1 MSFAKVTRM
10 DARMVHWIAI
20 VALLVASL
28 LPAVIA
34 TNKVDAA
41 GQVTNRSIDISTSEV
56 SATNVTYDVSFD
68 VATNSSTSAIVVQFC
83 SDSPIVGL
91 TCTAPT
97 GMNILLASGD
107 VTDNGST
114 TTLASITEDTT
125 NSNANTLIF
134 SFTAQTPSVGDT
146 IAFSLAGVTNPSTT
160 GSYYARILT
169 YSSLTDA
176 QGYSDTAPD
185 SVGNHID
192 DGGIALSTAQQITI
206 NARVQERLTF
216 CVGTTDPTAQCSG
229 GSYSGGTL
237 VDLDV
242 VDNTKINEA
251 SDEGTGIAYA
261 QVTTN
266 ASNGVVVSYFGDDL
280 KVSGATCGTTDIE
293 GTPTST
299 DKCFNTDADPDNGS
313 NTSMTAGTEQWGI
326 AVTSTPDDGT
336 TTNNLTATAAY
347 DYDASD
353 EYTFV
358 ANTTTQL
365 ASSTGSTDKVVDSEQ
380 LNIDVAA
387 TAAITTPTGL
397 YSTVLTFIATSTF

>member
-160 GSYYARILT
+160 GSYY
-169 YSSLTDA
+169 
-176 QGYSDTAPD
+176 
-185 SVGNHID
+185 
-192 DGGIALSTAQQITI
+192 
-206 NARVQERLTF
+206 E
-216 CVGTTDPTAQCSG
+216 
-229 GSYSGGTL
+229 
-237 VDLDV
+237 
-242 VDNTKINEA
+242 
-251 SDEGTGIAYA
+251 
-261 QVTTN
+261 
-266 ASNGVVVSYFGDDL
+266 
-280 KVSGATCGTTDIE
+280 
-293 GTPTST
+293 
-299 DKCFNTDADPDNGS
+299 
-313 NTSMTAGTEQWGI
+313 
-326 AVTSTPDDGT
+326 
-336 TTNNLTATAAY
+336 
-347 DYDASD
+347 
-353 EYTFV
+353 EY
-358 ANTTTQL
+358 
-365 ASSTGSTDKVVDSEQ
+365 
-380 LNIDVAA
+380 
-387 TAAITTPTGL
+387 
-397 YSTVLTFIATSTF
+397 